1 MQKGLP
7 DSKITATRLFHS
19 CFEERQMWLNYL
31 KIMVRNV
38 KKNIGYS
45 AINVVG
51 LAIGLACCLL
61 ILLWVQD
68 ELSFDR
74 FHENKDQLV
83 CMIRQEVGA
92 KDETESVAVPFALAP
107 ILKKEFPEI
116 LDFSRYQERSWLES
130 PVISYGENTFYESG
144 MALVDPSFLR
154 MFSFALLKGD
164 ARTALQE
171 INSVVITEAL
181 AKKYFGAQE
190 PLGKILKYNN
200 RMDLQVTAV
209 LKNIPANSH
218 LQFDLLA
225 PMRMLG
231 EQKINGWSWESLS
244 YLLLK
249 PGTRLAGMREK
260 LSGSMAKYSPE
271 GSRKWKINLLPV
283 TKFHLQLGEGDRGLV
298 TIFSSI
304 AIFILLIACMN
315 YMNLATA
322 RSARRA
328 REVGLR
334 KVAGARRG
342 QLVKQFLGET
352 MLLTLLA
359 AALALLL
366 VRLSLGAF
374 NQLTQKQLSLNVFA
388 NPALLLGLLALVLL
402 VSLVSGSYPAFFLSA
417 YKPVLVLKGSVLHG
431 VRGAIFR
438 KVMVIGQF
446 AISIVLLIGTLIIR
460 QQLHYIQHKDL
471 GWNREQVVI
480 LPVNDD
486 LAGRFRSLKQE
497 LRQSPGIVNVTIASS
512 IPTRIG
518 GVNGIDWWEGKSP
531 ADILV
536 PKFVIGE
543 HDYLDTMGMKL
554 KEGRNFLLNRPADTS
569 NFIVNE
575 AAAEAMKMKN
585 PLGKGMT
592 FMNVQG
598 HIIGVVKDFHFRH
611 MSEAIGPLIL
621 LIHPRHH
628 EYFYRFVFAKIRPGS
643 IKETLHYIERVCRR
657 LAPHFPFEYKF
668 MDDEFNRL
676 YQSEGT
682 VSRMVNCFTFLALFI
697 ACLGLFGL
705 ASFMTEQRKK
715 EIGVRKVLGSS
726 GIRIVL
732 LFVRE
737 FYKWV
742 LIACMLACPVAY
754 YMMNQWLNDYAF
766 HIPLLWRPFA
776 MACALTLLIAGLT
789 VCYQSVRAAHVNPVE
804 ALRCE

>member
-1 MQKGLP
+1 
-7 DSKITATRLFHS
+7 
-19 CFEERQMWLNYL
+19 MWLNYL
-31 KIMVRNV
+31 KIMIRNV
-38 KKNIGYS
+38 RKNIGYS

-74 FHENKDQLV
+74 FHENKDQLH
-83 CMIRQEVGA
+83 CMIRQEVDA
-92 KDETESVAVPFALAP
+92 KDETGSIAVPFALAP

-130 PVISYGENTFYESG
+130 PVISYGENTFYEAG

-154 MFSFALLKGD
+154 MFSFAFLKGD
-164 ARTALQE
+164 PQTALQE
-171 INSVVITEAL
+171 IHSLVITEAL
-181 AKKYFGAQE
+181 AKKYFADEE

-200 RMDLQVTAV
+200 RIDLKVTAV
-209 LKNIPANSH
+209 LKDIPANSH

-225 PMRMLG
+225 PLRMLG
-231 EQKINGWSWESLS
+231 EQKLNGWSWESVS

-249 PGTRLAGMREK
+249 PHTRLAEMREK
-260 LSGSMAKYSPE
+260 LVGSMTKYCPE
-271 GSRKWKINLLPV
+271 GGKKWKINLLPI
-283 TKFHLQLGEGDRGLV
+283 TKFHLQQGEGDSKLV

-352 MLLTLLA
+352 LLLTLLA
-359 AALALLL
+359 AILALLL
-366 VRLSLGAF
+366 VLISLGAF
-374 NQLTQKQLSLNVFA
+374 NRLTQKQLSLNVFT
-388 NPALLLGLLALVLL
+388 NPVLLLGLLALILL

-417 YKPVLVLKGSVLHG
+417 YKPAQVLKGSALRG
-431 VRGAIFR
+431 SRGAIFR
-438 KVMVIGQF
+438 KIMVIGQF

-460 QQLHYIQHKDL
+460 QQLRFIQNKEL

-480 LPVNDD
+480 LPVNDE
-486 LAGRFRSLKQE
+486 LAKQFRSFKQE
-497 LRQSPGIVNVTIASS
+497 LRQSPEIVNVTIASS
-512 IPTRIG
+512 IPARIG
-518 GVNGIDWWEGKSP
+518 NVNGIDWWEGKSP

-543 HDYLDTMGMKL
+543 HDYLDTLGMKL
-554 KEGRNFLLNRPADTS
+554 KEGRNFSRSRPTDIS
-569 NFIVNE
+569 NFVVNE
-575 AAAEAMKMKN
+575 AAVEAMKMKN
-585 PLGKGMT
+585 PVGKGMIY
-592 FMNVQG
+592 MNVQG
-598 HIIGVVKDFHFRH
+598 QIIGVVKDFHFRH
-611 MSEAIGPLIL
+611 MSEPIGPLIL

-628 EYFYRFVFAKIRPGS
+628 EYFHRFVFAKIGPGDV
-643 IKETLHYIERVCRR
+643 KETLNYIKGVSRR
-657 LAPHFPFEYKF
+657 LAPHFPFQYEF
-668 MDDEFNRL
+668 LDEGFNRL
-676 YQSEGT
+676 YQAEGT
-682 VSRMVNCFTFLALFI
+682 ISLMVNYFTSLALFI

-726 GIRIVL
+726 GSRIVL
-732 LFVRE
+732 LFVWE

-742 LIACMLACPVAY
+742 LIASILACPVAY
-754 YMMNQWLNDYAF
+754 YVMSHWLNDYAF
-766 HIPLLWRPFA
+766 HVPLMGWPFA
-776 MACALTLLIAGLT
+776 LACTLTSFIAGLT